1 MSYLAKASLWV
12 FLRSLAGLVYVM
24 EKLLSK
30 ANYLL
35 FLMTL
40 SQLFQSIG
48 KRFTLRAMHYL
59 ASNPQL
65 QLEESTEGQE
75 SEDDDE
81 DRELA
86 EGPQM
91 NGSPEDKTPVIRSE
105 DGRVIPLCYEPLPE
119 FVIFK
124 ALFADQYGPHGRCP
138 VSIGDRAA
146 ALGCEELYS
155 LLQGIQADPAPS
167 PMLKALYG
175 AMISVIVHR
184 FNVPMTSKTLN

>member
-1 MSYLAKASLWV
+1 MSYLARASLWV
-12 FLRSLAGLVYVM
+12 FLKSLAGLVYIM

-30 ANYLL
+30 PNYLL

-59 ASNPQL
+59 SRNPQL
-65 QLEESTEGQE
+65 QLEESTEGQG
-75 SEDDDE
+75 SEDAE
-81 DRELA
+81 ERELA

-91 NGSPEDKTPVIRSE
+91 NAPPEDKTPIIRSE
-105 DGRVIPLCYEPLPE
+105 DGRAIPMCFEPLPE

-124 ALFADQYGPHGRCP
+124 ALFDDQYGPHGRCP
-138 VSIGDRAA
+138 VAIGNRSAV
-146 ALGCEELYS
+146 LGCEELYS
-155 LLQGIQADPAPS
+155 LLQSIQADPAPE

-184 FNVPMTSKTLN
+184 FNVTMTSKTLN